1 MGKHTLFIAN
11 TIRLI
16 CWNYIQYKTNW
27 ISKLKSIQNVTSQLS
42 KKNVLYLKIIQSLA
56 TNGALFDKQQM
67 EYLEQYTD
75 NVPYTEN
82 DKDMD
87 FLNTIKTV
95 SSKTNKTF
103 TIENPVV
110 PIKSGM
116 IALVY
121 KATLNQ
127 KPVVIKV
134 IRNNIRE
141 KIVKALDEMD
151 ALFSFLSWIP
161 QIKALNIIAIMRENR
176 EAMIEQTN
184 FTQELKNLNEMK
196 KQCAHTD
203 YVKIPDAYKEYTD
216 ENPNIIVM
224 EYLDGKRIEEVE
236 PDEAPQYSK
245 LLAQFEAKTTM
256 FNKFY
261 HADLHSGNILFM
273 RDNENKEMLGIID
286 FGIMG
291 NSSEEQQEAFYNI
304 FKCADIEQN
313 KGYNTS
319 VALLNGIAEPKEILN
334 NLLPKERAHIINVV
348 QPCVIAML
356 ESSEGVTPHHLYKIN
371 KCLIKYN
378 MHLANSFCKMH
389 MAMLAMD
396 SVSHRLNGRS
406 SHLNDIRDSIRNIF
420 SNLNDVL
427 DI

>member
-1 MGKHTLFIAN
+1 MAHSVFIAN
-11 TIRLI
+11 TLRLLS
-16 CWNYIQYKTNW
+16 WNYIKYKINW
-27 ISKLKSIQNVTSQLS
+27 VSKLNCIKNIVSQLS
-42 KKNVLYLKIIQSLA
+42 KKNIMYIKIIQSLA
-56 TNGALFDKQQM
+56 TNGALFDKEQM

-75 NVPYTEN
+75 HVPYDEN
-82 DKDMD
+82 DVDTT
-87 FLNTIKTV
+87 FLNTIRTV
-95 SSKTNKTF
+95 SKKTDSTF
-103 TIENPVV
+103 ILETPTIPF
-110 PIKSGM
+110 KAGM
-116 IALVY
+116 VALVH
-121 KATLNQ
+121 KGTLNN

-141 KIVKALDEMD
+141 KIIKALDEMES
-151 ALFSFLSWIP
+151 LFSVLSWVP
-161 QIKALNIIAIMRENR
+161 QIKAMNIIAIMRENR

-184 FTQELKNLNEMK
+184 FTKELENLNEMK
-196 KQCAHTD
+196 NLCTYTD
-203 YVKIPDAYKEYTD
+203 YIKIPDVYSEYTD

-224 EYLDGKRIEEVE
+224 EYLDGKRIEEVQ

-256 FNKFY
+256 FNTFY

-273 RDNENKEMLGIID
+273 RDDDDKEMLGIID

-291 NSSEEQQEAFYNI
+291 KSTKEQQEAFYNI
-304 FKCADIEQN
+304 FKCADIEKN
-313 KGYNTS
+313 RGYNTS
-319 VALLNGIAEPKEILN
+319 IALLDGIAEPKDILN
-334 NLLPKERAHIINVV
+334 NLSPKQREHIINVV

-356 ESSEGVTPHHLYKIN
+356 ESSEGVTPEHLYKIN

-406 SHLNDIRDSIRNIF
+406 SHLCEIRGAVRDIFDGLD
-420 SNLNDVL
+420 NLL